1 MADEFW
7 TSANSAPKRNFRFL
21 VMLGADIVWWAKT
34 VSTPS
39 YDVAEVE
46 HNFLDNKFYFPG
58 RVSWS
63 DVSMTLVDPVSPDAV
78 KKTNEYVIGATVAGG
93 PNYKIKDEN
102 AAKTTP
108 LTISKSKAVAALGTV
123 NISILDPNGVQVE
136 GWVLKNAWIKSAK
149 YGDLD
154 YSNDDLRTI
163 ELSIRYDWAECATAD
178 GTGQFT
184 TNLPS

>member
-7 TSANSAPKRNFRFL
+7 TSAESAPKRNFRFL
-21 VMLGADIVWWAKT
+21 VQLGDDVVWWAKT

-39 YDVAEVE
+39 YDVGEVE

-63 DVSMTLVDPVSPDAV
+63 EVSMTLVDPVSPDAV
-78 KKTNEYVIGATVAGG
+78 KKTNEYVIGANIAGG
-93 PNYKIKDEN
+93 PNYKVKQESDLE
-102 AAKTTP
+102 TTV
-108 LTISKSKAVAALGTV
+108 SKSKAVAALGSVT
-123 NISILDPNGVQVE
+123 ITILDAGGNAIETWG
-136 GWVLKNAWIKSAK
+136 LRNAWIKSAK

-163 ELSIRYDWAECATAD
+163 ELAIRYDWAECETAD
-178 GTGQFT
+178 GSDQFSVST
-184 TNLPS
+184 